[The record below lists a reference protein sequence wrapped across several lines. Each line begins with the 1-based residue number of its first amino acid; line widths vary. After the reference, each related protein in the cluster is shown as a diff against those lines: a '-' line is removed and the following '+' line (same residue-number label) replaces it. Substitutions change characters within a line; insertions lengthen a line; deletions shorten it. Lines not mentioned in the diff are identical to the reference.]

1 MKSLLALLLALLL
14 AAPAA
19 AAPGLW
25 VVRDADTEITIFGTM
40 HALPAG
46 EAWLVAPLTTRL
58 DAADTLVMEIV
69 LPGATI
75 RVVDGAGQV
84 TFGGE
89 VYSGDDLVFGPLK
102 AVESV
107 TEQIG
112 TEAPRVRFSFLP
124 ATFEGLSQ
132 LTDPAAQGS
141 EVSLWFG
148 AVSPETGLLIGTPE
162 LLFLGELD
170 EAVVDYGTAVVV
182 TLDVASAWERLF
194 EAQEGTRLNN
204 AFQQSLY
211 PGDLGFAFVTEI
223 QRQEPWGYD
232 APRPSVVADVSTP
245 SSGGGGDVTG
255 FSL

>member
-1 MKSLLALLLALLL
+1 MPLS
-14 AAPAA
+14 
-19 AAPGLW
+19 
-25 VVRDADTEITIFGTM
+25 
-40 HALPAG
+40 
-46 EAWLVAPLTTRL
+46 VAL
-58 DAADTLVMEIV
+58 DAALRGAAPTVCCLMEIV
-69 LPGATI
+69 LPEATI
-75 RVVDGAGQV
+75 RVVDGAG
-84 TFGGE
+84 E
-89 VYSGDDLVFGPLK
+89 VAFDGATYSGEDPVFGPLK

-107 TEQIG
+107 TEQVG

-124 ATFEGLSQ
+124 KTFEGLSQ
-132 LTDPAAQGS
+132 LTDPAAQGA
-141 EVSLWFG
+141 EVSVWFG

-170 EAVVDYGTAVVV
+170 EAVVDYGDAIVV

-194 EAQEGTRLNN
+194 DAQEGTRLNN

-245 SSGGGGDVTG
+245 SSGGGGNVVD
-255 FSL
+255 FAL